1 MNRAELFAN
10 YDNFGR
16 EITTVSQEEF
26 YSNLVLESYR
36 HRTID
41 SRTEEQYYSI
51 DGYDYMFYS
60 TAYNVGWEGDMDCD
74 QYFCKVKTMTQVE
87 RDDLRKLLTS
97 PGFGY

>member
-1 MNRAELFAN
+1 MNRSELFAN
-10 YDNFGR
+10 YDNFDR

-26 YSNLVLESYR
+26 YSNFNKDTYR
-36 HRTID
+36 NYDNGNTC
-41 SRTEEQYYSI
+41 TQKYAI
-51 DGYDYMFYS
+51 DGYDYYVYS

-87 RDDLRKLLTS
+87 RDDLYKLCLS